1 MTMKKFVI
9 VFIFIL
15 SFVFNGFILN
25 VPKAE
30 ALDCLT
36 INANSPSEDK
46 AFCQKEL
53 ANIEAEL
60 AQLIK
65 QQEAQK
71 KNTGTLTGDVKFLN
85 SQIAAL
91 KTKVKA
97 RALAIAQLKASIS
110 EKVSK
115 ITTLSEKIENQHES
129 LSQLLR
135 KTNSFDD
142 GNLVHLIFS
151 TQSLSAFYDDLE
163 SYSSLKEA
171 IKVSVD
177 EIKGVKTLTESEKKE
192 LEKKQDAETD
202 AKVELETAQKK
213 TTQAEAEKKKLL
225 SISQNKE
232 AEYKK
237 LAAEK
242 KAKADKIRAALFTL
256 AGTSQKIEFGTAL
269 KYANEAKTLLGIDP
283 AFLLAIFRQESNLGS
298 NVGQCY
304 MTDPATG
311 SGIGANTGSAQIRVM
326 KPDRDVAPFLAITD
340 RLGLDYKTTRVSCWI
355 KDIRNGSPYGWGGAM
370 GPAQFIPS
378 TWKGFEN
385 RLRKLLGYEANPWAA
400 HNAFMASAMYL
411 TDLGAV
417 GTSAAA
423 QHKAACKYYGSGGA
437 TCSYSNS
444 VMKFKNAYQAD
455 IDLLSE

>member
-9 VFIFIL
+9 VFIFIF
-15 SFVFNGFILN
+15 SFILN

-53 ANIEAEL
+53 NNIEAEL
-60 AQLIK
+60 ASLLK

-97 RALAIAQLKASIS
+97 RALVIAQLKASIS

-115 ITTLSEKIENQHES
+115 ISTLSEKIQNQHES
-129 LSQLLR
+129 LGQLLR

-142 GNLVHLIFS
+142 ENLVHLIFS

-213 TTQAEAEKKKLL
+213 TSQAEAEKKKLL

-269 KYANEAKTLLGIDP
+269 KYANEAKQLLGIDP

-298 NVGQCY
+298 NVGRCY
-304 MTDPATG
+304 LTDTEG
-311 SGIGANTGSAQIRVM
+311 EKKGYGINRTSGKIWTNLM
-326 KPDRDVAPFLAITD
+326 KPTRDVDPFLAITS
-340 RLGLDYKTTRVSCWI
+340 RLGINPLDTAVSCPVAGI
-355 KDIRNGSPYGWGGAM
+355 QGYGGAM

-378 TWKGFEN
+378 TWKIFEK
-385 RLRKLLGYEANPWAA
+385 RLKSLLGYEANPWAA
-400 HNAFMASAMYL
+400 HDAFMASAMYL

-417 GTSAAA
+417 GSSTAL
-423 QHKAACKYYGSGGA
+423 QHKAACKYYGTGGS
-437 TCSYSNS
+437 TCTYSKS
-444 VMKFKNAYQAD
+444 VMKYKDAYQAD
-455 IDLLSE
+455 IDLLSN